1 MGKFQTPCIL
11 VVTDEPL
18 IRHMVA
24 RLLAS
29 EGLWAVT
36 AERGEADF
44 EGFARFPIGLIL
56 LNTYLPNLSGSEIV
70 ARVSATFPG
79 VPVLHL
85 DEVLSGPFSVDGL
98 LQSVRALTHTERR
111 QVQRSGAVS

>member
-36 AERGEADF
+36 AEHGEADF
-44 EGFARFPIGLIL
+44 EGFARIPIALIL
-56 LNTYLPNLSGSEIV
+56 VNTYLPDISGEQIV
-70 ARVSATFPG
+70 ARVNASFPG

-85 DEVLSGPFSVDGL
+85 DEVLSGSFSVDGL
-98 LQSVRALTHTERR
+98 MQSVRTLTHTERR
-111 QVQRSGAVS
+111 QVARSDFSH

>member
-1 MGKFQTPCIL
+1 VGKFQTPCIL

-44 EGFARFPIGLIL
+44 EGFARFPIALIL
-56 LNTYLPNLSGSEIV
+56 LNSYLPNLSGSEVV
-70 ARVSATFPG
+70 ARVNVAFPG

-85 DEVLSGPFSVDGL
+85 DDVLSGPFSVDGL
-98 LQSVRALTHTERR
+98 LQSVRSLTHMERR
-111 QVQRSGAVS
+111 KVRRSEAVS

>member
-1 MGKFQTPCIL
+1 
-11 VVTDEPL
+11 
-18 IRHMVA
+18 
-24 RLLAS
+24 LAS

-44 EGFARFPIGLIL
+44 EGFARIPIALIL
-56 LNTYLPNLSGSEIV
+56 INTYLPDLSGDEAV
-70 ARVSATFPG
+70 TRVSAAFPG

-98 LQSVRALTHTERR
+98 LQSVRTLTHTERR
-111 QVQRSGAVS
+111 QLPRMVGRAGVAS

>member
-44 EGFARFPIGLIL
+44 EGFTRLPIALIL
-56 LNTYLPNLSGSEIV
+56 LNTYLPNLSGSEV
-70 ARVSATFPG
+70 AARVNVAFPG

-85 DEVLSGPFSVDGL
+85 DEVLSGPFSVEGL

-111 QVQRSGAVS
+111 QVSRRKAVS